1 MTTTWTRSGR
11 VGRARAAGET
21 GFTLIELLVVILI
34 IGILASIALPAFLN
48 QQLKGQD
55 SRAKANARNMLSQIA
70 ECYEE
75 VDGYVGCTARLT
87 SSATGLPVGPGTGN
101 VQITAESATGYT
113 IIAISKGKSGA
124 VNHSYTISYEQA
136 TGPDH
141 DCGVRG
147 KGGCP
152 ADGNW

>member
-1 MTTTWTRSGR
+1 MTTTWTRNGR

-34 IGILASIALPAFLN
+34 IGILAAIALPAFLN

-55 SRAKANARNMLSQIA
+55 SRAKANARNMVSQIA
-70 ECYEE
+70 ACYEE
-75 VDGYVGCTARLT
+75 VDGYLGCTARLT
-87 SSATGLPVGPGTGN
+87 SAETGLPVAPGAGN
-101 VQITAESATGYT
+101 VQIVAESATGYT
-113 IIAISKGKSGA
+113 ITAVSKGVSGTT
-124 VNHSYTISYEQA
+124 NHTYTITYEQA